1 MPCRTTGALRI
12 IGGDWRGRKFTLFVA
27 RPCVPAVTGCGN
39 PCSIV
44 WGNAWMVCVVWIFLP
59 VGGALGLEAASRGA
73 GAVTLVEKNR
83 RSARSREAAIFLGA
97 TQVRVLMISA
107 EDFLADELEPF
118 DMIFLDPPFAEYG
131 APLAWRRLLK
141 AAGGL
146 SAVGGR
152 IYAEGG
158 IDIPEPSGWKTEKQ
172 SLVGAVRWRIF
183 SRRLT

>member
-12 IGGDWRGRKFTLFVA
+12 IGGDWRGRKFNFIRRPSLRPSGDRVRESLFNCLGQRLDGLRCLDLFA
-27 RPCVPAVTGCGN
+27 G
-39 PCSIV
+39 S
-44 WGNAWMVCVVWIFLP
+44 
-59 VGGALGLEAASRGA
+59 GALGLEAASRGA

-83 RSARSREAAIFLGA
+83 RSARSIREAAIFLGA

-158 IDIPEPSGWKTEKQ
+158 IDIPNRP
-172 SLVGAVRWRIF
+172 VG
-183 SRRLT
+183 RLKNKA

>member
-1 MPCRTTGALRI
+1 
-12 IGGDWRGRKFTLFVA
+12 
-27 RPCVPAVTGCGN
+27 
-39 PCSIV
+39 
-44 WGNAWMVCVVWIFLP
+44 
-59 VGGALGLEAASRGA
+59 
-73 GAVTLVEKNR
+73 
-83 RSARSREAAIFLGA
+83 
-97 TQVRVLMISA
+97 MISA